1 MTDLTRRRNA
11 RDLWISRGH
20 VYAAA
25 SLAIAMSVTSF
36 GLGFL
41 VGRDGP
47 VVTPA
52 VVAAPYQPDDAL
64 IQLLARVEASSAAEG
79 AVDVLTFPDALRGPT
94 GGAPDVPAPPEPSDA
109 AVRIPASESIT
120 PGDRPPPGQFTVVV
134 GRGEDLAAMRAL
146 QAKLG
151 TAGLSAWIGA
161 EIVDGVAAYRVAVG
175 GYPTAEDAAA
185 SLPIVRAAGLPGT
198 VESTD

>member
-1 MTDLTRRRNA
+1 M
-11 RDLWISRGH
+11 
-20 VYAAA
+20 AAA

-47 VVTPA
+47 VVTPT
-52 VVAAPYQPDDAL
+52 VIAAPYVPDDAL
-64 IQLLARVEASSAAEG
+64 IELLARVEASSSAEG
-79 AVDVLTFPDALRGPT
+79 AVDVLTFPDALRGET
-94 GGAPDVPAPPEPSDA
+94 GGVSVVPAPLPPSEA
-109 AVRIPASESIT
+109 AVRIPPSPSVT
-120 PGDRPPPGQFTVVV
+120 PGDRPPAGQFTVVV
-134 GRGEDLAAMRAL
+134 GRGEDLTAMRAL

-161 EIVDGVAAYRVAVG
+161 EIVDGVAAWRVAVG
-175 GYPTAEDAAA
+175 GYPTEEAAAA